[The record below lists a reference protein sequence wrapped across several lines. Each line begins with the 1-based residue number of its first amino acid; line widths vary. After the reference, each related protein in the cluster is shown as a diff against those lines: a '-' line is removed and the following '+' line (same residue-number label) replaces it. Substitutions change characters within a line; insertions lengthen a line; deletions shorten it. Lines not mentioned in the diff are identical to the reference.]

1 MLSFL
6 RVPHAL
12 FKIQLP
18 SFDIDLPQKFPDAQ
32 KCSRRH
38 DGADAVI
45 SQLNYCARRTTAW
58 GDENPTVLSKL
69 QADCSNHSATVSLKC
84 I

>member
-45 SQLNYCARRTTAW
+45 SQLNYCARRTTA
-58 GDENPTVLSKL
+58 
-69 QADCSNHSATVSLKC
+69 
-84 I
+84 